1 MKLTKEQLTNI
12 ALGTAYIT
20 EEEKGVH
27 FHRFTKEQENY
38 YKETNN
44 NFYLKALGTAGVK
57 LSFKTDS
64 KALFIKGTT
73 TEHPSRKYYSLDV
86 EKDGKIIG
94 SINNFEGAE
103 LASPYTVSE
112 LQTGD
117 FSKSFELGEGEKNI
131 CVYMPWTA
139 ITYIS
144 EFSLDDGAS
153 LIPLKPSKTLIAFGD
168 SITQGYDALYSSN
181 RYAGVLSTLLDAEEY
196 NKAIGAEKFPP
207 TLAKLRDSF
216 SPDYITVA
224 YGTNDWGGDRKM
236 FEENC
241 TAFYKN
247 LSENY
252 PNAKIFAIT
261 PIWRSDFEDVRP
273 FGPFSDI
280 AEFIEKT
287 VSSLPNV
294 FCIHGFDF
302 VPKSSEYYA
311 DFRLHPN
318 DKGFEFYANNLYNEI
333 KKHL

>member
-117 FSKSFELGEGEKNI
+117 FSKSF
-131 CVYMPWTA
+131 
-139 ITYIS
+139 
-144 EFSLDDGAS
+144 D
-153 LIPLKPSKTLIAFGD
+153 
-168 SITQGYDALYSSN
+168 
-181 RYAGVLSTLLDAEEY
+181 
-196 NKAIGAEKFPP
+196 
-207 TLAKLRDSF
+207 
-216 SPDYITVA
+216 
-224 YGTNDWGGDRKM
+224 
-236 FEENC
+236 
-241 TAFYKN
+241 
-247 LSENY
+247 
-252 PNAKIFAIT
+252 
-261 PIWRSDFEDVRP
+261 SDF
-273 FGPFSDI
+273 I
-280 AEFIEKT
+280 AYIVPPIKICAPTKIAKPPKIYEALFLYVIIVTIRIAAGMCQRIEN
-287 VSSLPNV
+287 P
-294 FCIHGFDF
+294 
-302 VPKSSEYYA
+302 
-311 DFRLHPN
+311 
-318 DKGFEFYANNLYNEI
+318 
-333 KKHL
+333 